1 MEGWQIEIMWL
12 LPFVSDEKEVKY
24 PAEPSASEQQAILLG

>member
-12 LPFVSDEKEVKY
+12 LLFVSDDKELIKL
-24 PAEPSASEQQAILLG
+24 AEPSASE